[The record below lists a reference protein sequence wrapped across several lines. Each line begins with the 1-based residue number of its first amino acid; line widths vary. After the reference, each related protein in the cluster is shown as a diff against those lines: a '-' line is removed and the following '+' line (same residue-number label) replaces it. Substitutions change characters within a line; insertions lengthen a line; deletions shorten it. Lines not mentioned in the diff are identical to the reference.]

1 MDTNPAA
8 SRTGP
13 PGLTHTR
20 DLQEVPELLLPFLLQ
35 PHHRLLVLAH
45 QADHL
50 LHLGQQLQGLL
61 LADHGLTVKT
71 KCDEFQLAQ
80 VRGSRTRAPAGM
92 TLLGRCGWQLLQGP
106 GEGMGPLLVPPAE
119 GTAA

>member
-1 MDTNPAA
+1 MDADPAA
-8 SRTGP
+8 SRTGL
-13 PGLTHTR
+13 PGLTHTC
-20 DLQEVPELLLPFLLQ
+20 DLQEVPELLLPLLLQ

-71 KCDEFQLAQ
+71 KRNELQ
-80 VRGSRTRAPAGM
+80 RAWVTGEQDAGPGGR
-92 TLLGRCGWQLLQGP
+92 TLLSCFGRELLWGP
-106 GEGMGPLLVPPAE
+106 GEG
-119 GTAA
+119 TAA